1 MKNLDV
7 TWQHHLFKKMFI
19 YTCLCCCSMIFGEI
33 WLSNFLGF
41 GRQGLPTPI
50 CASFGLAAIRPAS
63 GLQVRSKLHRWS
75 FSRALKMIWV
85 LSTKKSTK
93 ECSEWLNFN
102 SLNQLVSWTILRFE
116 MVDSGSWKNAVML
129 PSTLSRVKEMLWIAL
144 TRAETTLFHP
154 VFRWFRNLGIL
165 SSLPNLCFRELFNA
179 VFQIFGG
186 NCQ

>member
-1 MKNLDV
+1 
-7 TWQHHLFKKMFI
+7 MFI
-19 YTCLCCCSMIFGEI
+19 YTCLCCCSTIFGEI

-50 CASFGLAAIRPAS
+50 CASFRLAAIRPAL

-102 SLNQLVSWTILRFE
+102 SLNQLVSWTVLSFE
-116 MVDSGSWKNAVML
+116 LVDSGSWKNAVML
-129 PSTLSRVKEMLWIAL
+129 PSTLSREEMLWIAPGL
-144 TRAETTLFHP
+144 KNHVVSNPCFAFGIC
-154 VFRWFRNLGIL
+154 WFLVHCRISVSENC
-165 SSLPNLCFRELFNA
+165 SMLCFRCLEGTVNSK
-179 VFQIFGG
+179 I
-186 NCQ
+186 

>member
-1 MKNLDV
+1 MIIYIYI
-7 TWQHHLFKKMFI
+7 QYI
-19 YTCLCCCSMIFGEI
+19 YYTCLCCCSMIFGEI

-85 LSTKKSTK
+85 LSTKISTK
-93 ECSEWLNFN
+93 ERSEWLNFN
-102 SLNQLVSWTILRFE
+102 SLNQLVSWTILSFE
-116 MVDSGSWKNAVML
+116 LVDSDSWKKCSHATIDALARGNAL
-129 PSTLSRVKEMLWIAL
+129 DC
-144 TRAETTLFHP
+144 TRAQKPRCFQS
-154 VFRWFRNLGIL
+154 VFRFRNLVIL
-165 SSLPNLCFRELFNA
+165 SSLPNLGFRELLNA